1 LLLKPFDPQQLVR
14 ESQALLMARP
24 PPGD

>member
-14 ESQALLMARP
+14 ESQALLLAAAHGGP
-24 PPGD
+24 